1 MDTSR
6 TRRPGFD
13 TRAIHHGY
21 DPYAG
26 HGSLNPPVYLSSTYA
41 FPTVEDGSAR
51 FAGEQAGFVYSRVGN
66 PTTALLE
73 EAGLKVDLAEDG
85 RQAVDMARAGAYDV
99 ILMDMQMPH
108 VDGLEATRMIR
119 ALSGR
124 QHVPILAMT
133 ANAFEE
139 DRQRCMDAGMNDFI
153 AKPVDPDKLFTTLLI
168 WLARG

>member
-1 MDTSR
+1 VDDSPAEQQIKDR
-6 TRRPGFD
+6 HRDAR
-13 TRAIHHGY
+13 I
-21 DPYAG
+21 
-26 HGSLNPPVYLSSTYA
+26 LL
-41 FPTVEDGSAR
+41 VED
-51 FAGEQAGFVYSRVGN
+51 EPVNQEVSRS
-66 PTTALLE
+66 LLE